1 MGVNVDRGGKTED
14 TGGVGRGGQE
24 VKLLEPQT
32 TSPGGLGEEEMD
44 SGGEGLPGGSLEALF
59 IREESGG

>member
-1 MGVNVDRGGKTED
+1 MNVDRGDKTEA

-32 TSPGGLGEEEMD
+32 TSPGGLGEEEEME
-44 SGGEGLPGGSLEALF
+44 SGGEGLPGGSLEVPF

>member
-1 MGVNVDRGGKTED
+1 MNV
-14 TGGVGRGGQE
+14 GQE

-32 TSPGGLGEEEMD
+32 ISPGGLGEEEEME
-44 SGGEGLPGGSLEALF
+44 SGGEGLRGGSLEVPS